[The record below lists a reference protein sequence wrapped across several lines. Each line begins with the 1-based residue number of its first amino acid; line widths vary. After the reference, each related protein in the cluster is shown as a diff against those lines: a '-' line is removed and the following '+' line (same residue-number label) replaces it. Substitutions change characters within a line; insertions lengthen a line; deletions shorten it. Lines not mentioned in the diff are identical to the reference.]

1 MFSLPVSETEI
12 VSTRPAKNR
21 LDPWKPYFTLIE
33 PECSA
38 EGQIEDVLTIFL
50 TNKECPFHC
59 TMCDL
64 WRNTLDERVPV
75 GAIPAQIVEA
85 RSCFPVARHIKLYNA
100 GNFFDPQAIP
110 PEDHLEIARLVQP
123 FKTVIVENHPR
134 LTDDRCIQFR
144 DKIGTNLEI
153 ALGLETV
160 HSHAL
165 ANLNKRMTVA
175 DFDRAAQFL
184 IQHKIAVRTFLLL
197 KPPGLDEDLG
207 LEWVLRS
214 LKHAVEMGASC
225 VSMIPTRGGNG
236 IMEHLQTAGDFSPP
250 SIRSME
256 QALEQGLNY
265 ARTVSPTPRVFMDVW
280 DSARFF
286 DCPHCGPMRSLR
298 IQNMNHSQRITT
310 SISCGVCKR

>member
-1 MFSLPVSETEI
+1 MFSLPVSEAEV
-12 VSTRPAKNR
+12 VSTRSAKNR
-21 LDPWKPYFTLIE
+21 LDPWKAYFTLIE
-33 PECSA
+33 PEYSA
-38 EGQIEDVLTIFL
+38 EGRLEDVLTIFL
-50 TNKECPFHC
+50 TNKECPFQC

-75 GAIPAQIVEA
+75 GAIPAQIVDA
-85 RSCFPVARHIKLYNA
+85 RSRFPEARHIKLYNA
-100 GNFFDPQAIP
+100 GNFFDSQAIP
-110 PEDHLEIARLVQP
+110 PEDHAEIARLVQS

-134 LTDDRCIQFR
+134 LTGNRCVQFR

-160 HSHAL
+160 HSQAL

-184 IQHKIAVRTFLLL
+184 IQHQIAVRTFLLL
-197 KPPGLDEDLG
+197 KPPGMDENQG

-250 SIRSME
+250 SICSME
-256 QALEQGLNY
+256 KALEQGLDY
-265 ARTVSPTPRVFMDVW
+265 ARRVSPTPRVFMDLW

-286 DCPHCGPMRSLR
+286 DCPHCGPQRSLR
-298 IQNMNHSQRITT
+298 IQEMNHSQRLTAA
-310 SISCGVCKR
+310 ISCDVCQR